1 MKYYYVDKNL
11 FRNVKSYIDEHYDN
25 PGYNI
30 SFYNILVDKL
40 YYQPKIN
47 EDFIRTH
54 VNFIN
59 KICDWCEKEAIY
71 DKLSK
76 YNDFYYKLKNLTK

>member
-1 MKYYYVDKNL
+1 MKYYYVDKQL
-11 FRNVKSYIDEHYDN
+11 FRNVKSYIDDHYSN
-25 PGYNI
+25 PPVDV
-30 SFYNILVDKL
+30 SFYTILLGKL
-40 YYQPKIN
+40 VYQQRTN

-59 KICDWCEKEAIY
+59 IICNWCEKETIY

-76 YNDFYYKLKNLTK
+76 YNDFYYKLKNLTR